1 MGEENVKSKVYC
13 KNCKRWYG
21 NGIDQCEIPSCGIQY
36 TRHGCKSDEEYEAK
50 KAYCKAV
57 GLEHKID
64 EKGIEFIVS
73 HLKIIHFT
81 NSKQDM
87 LYGHP
92 SQLNRD
98 NDCYFYL
105 PKTKNGRTSFW
116 GQLKEI
122 CKELFGH

>member
-1 MGEENVKSKVYC
+1 MEERHKVYC
-13 KNCKRWYG
+13 KNCQRWYG
-21 NGIDQCEIPSCGIQY
+21 NSIDQCEIPSCGIQY
-36 TRHGCKSDEEYEAK
+36 TRYGCKSDDEYEAK

-57 GLEHKID
+57 GYDHKID

-73 HLKIIHFT
+73 HLKIIHFA

-92 SQLNRD
+92 SQLNRN

-105 PKTKNGRTSFW
+105 PKTAKNSKGIMGR
-116 GQLKEI
+116 LKS
-122 CKELFGH
+122 LFYNLLNN